1 MTFQSSRGRIVPPNL
16 DDRTWQDL
24 VNELTAL
31 IPTYA
36 PQWTDLNP
44 SDLGMSL
51 IELFAWLAEGIIYR
65 LNQTPDAS
73 YIKFLNLLGI
83 TRDPP
88 APAHTY
94 LTFTT
99 GSGSALVPAGMQ
111 AQTPAQQDQVPIVF
125 ETDEDVT
132 VLPTTLK
139 AALVMGPYLGNA
151 ASSSYDNL
159 TATLIGPPAAKYLVQ
174 VPAAQPPPNPQT
186 RVVQIALGFDQQVAD
201 EIAIGL
207 NLYLPVADLSQ
218 VKLTWVYSVAGQEPM
233 AWPAIPAADDG
244 TGSLQHDGTVSLTL
258 PPNWAAQRAAG
269 PANTSPWTTVTS
281 QSPAAAVTDP
291 LLWIGLRIENS
302 APATLSFGID
312 RLLFNSALARTALT
326 VPGAELLGQSNGQPF
341 QVFQLKNRP
350 LFRRPGIGPPYA
362 DLAVQVGTG
371 SPVQWQDWALVDDL
385 PHGPGQVYLADP
397 VTGEIRFGNY
407 NEQTTEGYGSVP
419 PSGSQIQALS
429 YRYVATGSAGNVA
442 SGQVSVLSKPRP
454 GSPATTI
461 TNVTNLGP
469 GLDGA
474 DEEPIEDTLRRAPEQ
489 LKIRDRAV
497 TADDY
502 EFLGAEASTDVAIQ
516 RCLTPRLQTAVG
528 PGATPAWQIGDPW
541 TFGGIIRAPGNVSMI
556 IVPDQ
561 GTAVARPEPTRDLI
575 AAVSAY
581 LEPRRDLTAHLQVI
595 GPRYL
600 PVIVSVNLVV
610 WQEALDAGADQDK
623 VEADTLDRIRTFLHP
638 TRGGPDG
645 AGWQV
650 GQPVFTS
657 DLFRAIMPSEDLGYI
672 STLQVKAD
680 TPAYHY
686 PPLNPLGTDANYS
699 DATERP
705 FPLGQLGAS
714 VRVADYELVC
724 AAADSKQQVNSTST
738 HQ

>member
-1 MTFQSSRGRIVPPNL
+1 VTFQSSRGRIVPPNL

-24 VNELTAL
+24 VNEMIAL
-31 IPTYA
+31 VPAYA
-36 PQWTDLNP
+36 PQWTDLNA
-44 SDLGMSL
+44 SDLGVSL

-73 YIKFLNLLGI
+73 YIKFVNLLGI

-88 APAHTY
+88 EPAHTY
-94 LTFTT
+94 LTFTA
-99 GSGSALVPAGMQ
+99 GSGRTLVPAGMQ
-111 AQTPAQQDQVPIVF
+111 AQTAAQVGQVPVIF
-125 ETDEDVT
+125 ETDQDVT

-139 AALVMGPYLGNA
+139 AALVIGPYLKNA

-159 TATLIGPPAAKYLVQ
+159 SATLIGPPAAKYLVQ
-174 VPAAQPPPNPQT
+174 VPAAQPPPNQVAQ
-186 RVVQIALGFDQQVAD
+186 VVQIALGFDRQVTD
-201 EIAIGL
+201 EIVIGL
-207 NLYLPVADLSQ
+207 NLYLPVADPGQ
-218 VKLTWVYSVAGQEPM
+218 VTLTWVYSVAGQEPM
-233 AWPAIPAADDG
+233 AWPKITAADG
-244 TGSLQHDGTVSLTL
+244 TACLQHDGTIRLT
-258 PPNWAAQRAAG
+258 PPPDWAAQRAG
-269 PANTSPWTTVTS
+269 GQANTNPWTTVTP

-302 APATLSFGID
+302 GPAPLSFGID

-326 VPGAELLGQSNGQPF
+326 VPAPELLGSSNGQPF

-371 SPVQWQDWALVDDL
+371 SPVQWQDWTLVDDL

-397 VTGEIRFGNY
+397 VTGEIRFGDY
-407 NEQTTEGYGSVP
+407 DEQTTEGYGSVP

-429 YRYVATGSAGNVA
+429 YRYVAAGSAGNVS
-442 SGQVSVLSKPRP
+442 SGQVTVLSKPQP
-454 GSPATTI
+454 GGQATTV

-502 EFLGAEASTDVAIQ
+502 EFLTAEASTDVAIQ

-528 PGATPAWQIGDPW
+528 PGTPPAWQISDPW
-541 TFGGIIRAPGNVSMI
+541 TFGGIVRAAGNVSVI

-561 GTAVARPEPTRDLI
+561 GPAVARPEPTKDLI

-600 PVIVSVNLVV
+600 PVIVSVSLVL
-610 WQEALDAGADQDK
+610 WQEALDAGAVQSQ
-623 VEADTLDRIRTFLHP
+623 VEGHTRDMIQAFLHP

-645 AGWQV
+645 TGWQV

-672 STLQVKAD
+672 SALQVKAD
-680 TPAYHY
+680 IPAYHY
-686 PPLNPLGTDANYS
+686 APINPPGTDSNYV
-699 DATERP
+699 DAQERP

-724 AAADSKQQVNSTST
+724 AAVDSKQQVTST
-738 HQ
+738 TTHQ